1 MRPGWYNRWVWRRR
15 LRFVIAIFGLCLAAF
30 VVYAMRPRE
39 VRAPIERVE
48 RLDPASTVETRGCD
62 VVQLKGSKQ
71 DLRVECDSQVSYA
84 DGQTTLLGV
93 KLSVDNRAGRNFVVN
108 SKEAKVGS
116 SQSTFDMNGDVK
128 LQASDG
134 LVATAGSAS
143 YVNTEGIIRAPG
155 PVQFTRGRMAGAG
168 IGFSFDEQRNTV
180 WLLDQAV
187 VRFAPDGAA
196 GPMDVASGAAGFARG
211 ERYMR
216 FERGVRMTRN
226 GQIIEA
232 DDATVYL
239 FPDRDEP
246 DTIELRGNARIT
258 GGEGMGALRVMR
270 ARDINLDYADD
281 GRTLQQAT
289 LAGKSA
295 IELAGQAAVPGQQL
309 SGEFITID
317 LLADGSIKNL
327 ASRDNVVVTLPAEK
341 DAPARTIRAAQLNG
355 SGAPGQGLTAM
366 KFQDNVEFREAAAK
380 DRGARVARA
389 RILDARLSTT
399 TGLLEEARFTGSF
412 RFEDGG
418 LRAQSA
424 EAAYRIT
431 SSALDLRGRD
441 NNLPPSVSDESIRI
455 DGDAIDI
462 TLAPRRMVAKGNIRS
477 VLQPTKGKAGGAKRP
492 GLLGDADPVNVIAAE
507 MTYDE
512 AARQAVYVG
521 GARMLQADTVI
532 QADSIALDET
542 KGDLSA
548 TGNVLT
554 SLALAPEASA
564 TPPVR
569 KGPTLLRAGTF
580 RYADATRKAI
590 YDTKAQMNGEQG
602 DLHADHIELSLAAD
616 ENKLDRLD
624 ARGAVQMTLEKRN
637 ASGATLVYRPTDE
650 RYEIT
655 GAPGRFVDE
664 CNESAGRTL
673 TFFKSSDRVIIDGN
687 EEVRTE
693 TRGGKCPGRPPS

>member
-1 MRPGWYNRWVWRRR
+1 MWRKR
-15 LRFVIAIFGLCLAAF
+15 LRLGILIFGVCLAAF
-30 VVYAMRPRE
+30 VVHAMRPRE
-39 VRAPIERVE
+39 TRAPIIPIERI
-48 RLDPASTVETRGCD
+48 DPKSALETRGCD

-71 DLRVECDSQVSYA
+71 DLRVECETQVSYA
-84 DGQTTLLGV
+84 DGQTTLMGV

-108 SKEAKVGS
+108 SKEARVGS
-116 SQSTFDMNGDVK
+116 NQATFDMKGDVK

-143 YVNTEGIIRAPG
+143 YVNTEGVVRAPG

-168 IGFSFDEQRNTV
+168 IGFTFDEQRNTV

-187 VRFAPDGAA
+187 VRFAADGAA

-211 ERYMR
+211 DRYMR

-232 DDATVYL
+232 DDATVFL
-239 FPDRDEP
+239 FADRDEP
-246 DTIELRGNARIT
+246 DAIELRGNASIT

-295 IELAGQAAVPGQQL
+295 IQLAGQGASPGQQL
-309 SGEFITID
+309 AGEFITID
-317 LLADGSIKNL
+317 LGADGAIKNL
-327 ASRDNVVVTLPAEK
+327 ASRDQVLVTLPAEK
-341 DAPARTIRAAQLNG
+341 DAPARTIRAQQLNG

-380 DRGARVARA
+380 DRSARIARA
-389 RILDARLSTT
+389 RVLDAQLNTT
-399 TGLLEEARFTGSF
+399 SGLLEEARFSGGF
-412 RFEDGG
+412 RFEDGS

-424 EAAYRIT
+424 DAAYRIT

-462 TLAPRRMVAKGNIRS
+462 TLVPRRMAAKGNIRC
-477 VLQPTKGKAGGAKRP
+477 VLQPTRGKGGGARRP

-512 AARQAVYVG
+512 QTRQAVYTG

-532 QADSIALDET
+532 QAESIALDEA

-554 SLALAPEASA
+554 SLALAPETA
-564 TPPVR
+564 TAPGAR

-602 DLHADHIELSLAAD
+602 DLHADHIELSLAAG

-624 ARGAVQMTLEKRN
+624 ARGTVQMTLEKRS
-637 ASGATLVYRPTDE
+637 ASGTTLVYRPADE

-655 GAPGRFVDE
+655 GAPGRFIDE

-693 TRGGKCPGRPPS
+693 TRGGKCPGGPPS

>member
-1 MRPGWYNRWVWRRR
+1 
-15 LRFVIAIFGLCLAAF
+15 
-30 VVYAMRPRE
+30 MRPRE
-39 VRAPIERVE
+39 TRAPIERVE
-48 RLDPASTVETRGCD
+48 RLDPASTIETRGCD
-62 VVQLKGSKQ
+62 VVQMKGSKQ

-84 DGQTTLLGV
+84 DGQTKLLGV

-108 SKEAKVGS
+108 SKEAQVGS
-116 SQSTFDMNGDVK
+116 NQATFDMNGDVK

-168 IGFSFDEQRNTV
+168 IGFTFDEQRNTV
-180 WLLDQAV
+180 WLLDQAI

-196 GPMDVASGAAGFARG
+196 GPMDVASGSAGFARG

-258 GGEGMGALRVMR
+258 GGEGMGALRVLR

-295 IELAGQAAVPGQQL
+295 IELAGQAPSPGQQL
-309 SGEFITID
+309 SGEYITID
-317 LLADGSIKNL
+317 LLADGAIKNL

-389 RILDARLSTT
+389 RMLDARLGTA

-431 SSALDLRGRD
+431 TSALDLRGRD

-477 VLQPTKGKAGGAKRP
+477 VLQPTKGRAGGARRP

-512 AARQAVYVG
+512 AARQAVYGG

-532 QADSIALDET
+532 QADSIALDEVQ
-542 KGDLSA
+542 GDLSA

-564 TPPVR
+564 APAAR

-580 RYADATRKAI
+580 HYADATRKAI

-602 DLHADHIELSLAAD
+602 DLHADHIELSLAAG

-624 ARGAVQMTLEKRN
+624 ARGAVQMVLEKRT

-655 GAPGRFVDE
+655 GAPGRFIDE